1 MQAAQNYYTAA
12 GMPLQAAMTQYG
24 AAGMPLQAAQ
34 TQYGAATQPLQ
45 AAQTQLQAAN
55 TPYSIAQQEWQA
67 AQAPWTAA
75 NQVYGQPYAN
85 INQLL
90 APSMALGG
98 MGGTTTGT
106 GTAYGTQTPANNPFM
121 NLLGGISTGA
131 GLLGSLGTAGGA
143 GGIPALFA
151 GLSDRRAK
159 TDIKSIGKTHDK
171 QNIYSFKYK
180 GSNMPQIGMM
190 ADEVEK
196 RTPEAV
202 VRGPDGFKRVNYDRA
217 TRKAATM
224 GMLQAA

>member
-1 MQAAQNYYTAA
+1 
-12 GMPLQAAMTQYG
+12 
-24 AAGMPLQAAQ
+24 
-34 TQYGAATQPLQ
+34 
-45 AAQTQLQAAN
+45 
-55 TPYSIAQQEWQA
+55 
-67 AQAPWTAA
+67 
-75 NQVYGQPYAN
+75 
-85 INQLL
+85 
-90 APSMALGG
+90 MALGG

-131 GLLGSLGTAGGA
+131 GLLGSLGQAGGS
-143 GGIPALFA
+143 GGLGALLA
-151 GLSDRRAK
+151 LSDRRAK

-171 QNIYSFKYK
+171 QNIYSYRFK
-180 GSNMPQIGMM
+180 GSNVPQIGLM